1 MSFKAAEGVE
11 AGKTFI
17 KYKDVT
23 IGQVTTV
30 QLSEDYTGVVIQ
42 AKIAKHAAAL
52 LVEDTKFWI
61 VAPRASLSGISGL
74 GTLLSG
80 QLHRIAGRKVGHTTA
95 QLHRPRHAAHDHRR
109 ARAAVSC

>member
-1 MSFKAAEGVE
+1 MPNETDFNELPEASLERKKRRRISVVWIIPILAAVIALGIAIQRAMNEGPTITIAFKGAEGVE

-30 QLSEDYTGVVIQ
+30 QLSEDYTGVVVQ

-52 LVEDTKFWI
+52 LVDDTKFWI
-61 VAPRASLSGISGL
+61 
-74 GTLLSG
+74 
-80 QLHRIAGRKVGHTTA
+80 
-95 QLHRPRHAAHDHRR
+95 
-109 ARAAVSC
+109 